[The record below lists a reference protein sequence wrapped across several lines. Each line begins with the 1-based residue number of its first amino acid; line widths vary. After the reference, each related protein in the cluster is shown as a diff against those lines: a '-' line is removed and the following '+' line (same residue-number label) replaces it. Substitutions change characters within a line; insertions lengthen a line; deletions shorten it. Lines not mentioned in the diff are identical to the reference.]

1 MKKIISLI
9 FGTAL
14 LFSTSAYSDGG
25 MIGLKVGNGELDAT
39 KNAYDSG
46 NTTYAAQSKAKDH
59 EYAAIFAELNIP
71 SVEGLSLGIEVIPFT
86 ATIMLENPKEAQTGA
101 ELSDHT
107 TLYGQY
113 MINMDNG
120 GGLYVKAGYA
130 MADIGTITQTGTS
143 SAHTPKTTIDSQDDS
158 LEGPMIGIGYQSSE
172 FGAGFVARAE
182 ATFTDYDD
190 ISVTTTS
197 NGAASVKKTATAELT
212 TFSISLA
219 KTF

>member
-1 MKKIISLI
+1 MKKILS
-9 FGTAL
+9 L
-14 LFSTSAYSDGG
+14 LFGASLLLATSAQAEGV
-25 MIGLKVGNGELDAT
+25 IGIKYGTGELDAT
-39 KNAYDSG
+39 KNAYTAGDTDYASG
-46 NTTYAAQSKAKDH
+46 SKAKDN
-59 EYAAIFAELNIP
+59 EYGAIFAEIQLP
-71 SVEGLSLGIEVIPFT
+71 ADGFSVGIEIIPFT

-113 MINMDNG
+113 MYSMGNG
-120 GGLYVKAGYA
+120 GVYVKAGYA
-130 MADIGTITQTGTS
+130 MADIGAITQTQNS
-143 SAHTPKTTIDSQDDS
+143 SADTLRTTINSQDTK
-158 LEGPMIGIGYQSSE
+158 LEGPMIGIGFQSSE
-172 FGAGFVARAE
+172 FGDGFVARAE

-197 NGAASVKKTATAELT
+197 NGSTSVKKTASAELT